1 MKVVASAP
9 EGLEKSLAEEISNLG
24 GFNINT
30 YKRFINFECDFET
43 FYRVHFYSR
52 LAFRFYREIASFN
65 CYDKQSLYAGVRDS
79 FDWLNWLH
87 FDKTFNVQVTGRTSS
102 LSHTHFT
109 ALEVKN
115 SITDLQQAVWNKR
128 SNISLANPDFIIH
141 LHLNNNKAILS
152 LQSSVE
158 SLHKR
163 GYRPAIGNAPLK
175 ENLASGLINMTKW
188 NGKVPLIDFMCG
200 SGTFLIE
207 AVNQFL
213 GVPINIDQVYLFENW
228 LDFRQDI
235 YLNEKNKAKNKIINY
250 EKLPTIIGCEINK
263 KVFEQANVNISLA
276 GLENYIELINNDFLA
291 LQLSCSP
298 GIIICNPP
306 YGKKLGDENEL
317 ICLYEQMGI
326 FLKNNF
332 SGWEFWLLSGN
343 PKLTKYLKMKSSL
356 KIPVSNG
363 GIDCRWIKYLIRLF
377 NFCLKRPLLSC
388 LNLLMFEEDKVLWLI
403 FLQASN
409 LSLQEIN
416 R

>member
-1 MKVVASAP
+1 MNVVASSPA
-9 EGLEKSLAEEISNLG
+9 GLEKSLAEEISNLG

-52 LAFRFYREIASFN
+52 LTFRFYREVASFS
-65 CYDKQSLYAGVRDS
+65 CYDKQSLYVGVRDS

-87 FDKTFNVQVTGRTSS
+87 YDKTFNVQVTGRTSS
-102 LSHTHFT
+102 LRHTHFT

-128 SNISLANPDFIIH
+128 SNISLDHPDFVIH

-175 ENLASGLINMTKW
+175 ENLASGLINMTQW

-207 AVNQFL
+207 AVNQYL

-228 LDFRQDI
+228 LDFRKDI

-250 EKLPTIIGCEINK
+250 EKLPRIIGCEINK

-291 LQLSCSP
+291 LQLSCTP

-317 ICLYEQMGI
+317 IYLYEQMGI

-343 PKLTKYLKMKSSL
+343 PKLTKFLKMKSSL

-363 GIDCRWIKYLIRLF
+363 GIDCRWIKYLIR
-377 NFCLKRPLLSC
+377 
-388 LNLLMFEEDKVLWLI
+388 
-403 FLQASN
+403 
-409 LSLQEIN
+409 
-416 R
+416 

>member
-1 MKVVASAP
+1 MNVVASSP

-175 ENLASGLINMTKW
+175 ENLASGLINMTQW

-207 AVNQFL
+207 AVNQYL
-213 GVPINIDQVYLFENW
+213 EVPINIDQVYLFENW
-228 LDFRQDI
+228 LDFRKDI

-291 LQLSCSP
+291 LQLSCTP

-317 ICLYEQMGI
+317 IYLYEQMGI

-363 GIDCRWIKYLIRLF
+363 GIDCRWIKYLIR
-377 NFCLKRPLLSC
+377 
-388 LNLLMFEEDKVLWLI
+388 
-403 FLQASN
+403 
-409 LSLQEIN
+409 
-416 R
+416 

>member
-1 MKVVASAP
+1 MNVVASSPA
-9 EGLEKSLAEEISNLG
+9 GLEKSLAEEISNLG

-102 LSHTHFT
+102 LSHTHYT

-128 SNISLANPDFIIH
+128 SNVSLANPDFIIH

-175 ENLASGLINMTKW
+175 ENLASGLINMTQW

-207 AVNQFL
+207 AANQFL

-228 LDFRQDI
+228 LDFRKDI

-291 LQLSCSP
+291 LQLSCTP

-317 ICLYEQMGI
+317 IYLYEQMGI

-363 GIDCRWIKYLIRLF
+363 GIDCRWIKYLIR
-377 NFCLKRPLLSC
+377 
-388 LNLLMFEEDKVLWLI
+388 
-403 FLQASN
+403 
-409 LSLQEIN
+409 
-416 R
+416 

>member
-1 MKVVASAP
+1 MNVVASSP

-128 SNISLANPDFIIH
+128 SNISLDNPDFIIH

-175 ENLASGLINMTKW
+175 ENLASGLINMTQW

-207 AVNQFL
+207 AVNQYL

-228 LDFRQDI
+228 LDFRKDI

-291 LQLSCSP
+291 LQLSCTP

-326 FLKNNF
+326 FLKSNY

-363 GIDCRWIKYLIRLF
+363 GIDCRWIKYLIR
-377 NFCLKRPLLSC
+377 
-388 LNLLMFEEDKVLWLI
+388 
-403 FLQASN
+403 
-409 LSLQEIN
+409 
-416 R
+416 

>member
-1 MKVVASAP
+1 MNVVASAP
-9 EGLEKSLAEEISNLG
+9 EGLEKYLAKEISNLG
-24 GFNINT
+24 GFNIHT

-52 LAFRFYREIASFN
+52 LAFRFYREISSFN
-65 CYDKQSLYAGVRDS
+65 CYDKQSLYEGVRDS

-87 FDKTFNVQVTGRTSS
+87 YEKTFNVQVTGRTSS

-115 SITDLQQAVWNKR
+115 SITDLQKAVWNKR
-128 SNISLANPDFIIH
+128 SNISLENPDFIIH
-141 LHLNNNKAILS
+141 LHLNNNKAIIS
-152 LQSSVE
+152 FQSSVE

-163 GYRPAIGNAPLK
+163 GYRPAVGNAPLK
-175 ENLASGLINMTKW
+175 ENLASGLIKMTQW

-213 GVPINIDQVYLFENW
+213 EVPINIDQVYLFENW
-228 LDFRQDI
+228 LDFRRDI

-250 EKLPTIIGCEINK
+250 GKLPKIIGCEINK
-263 KVFEQANVNISLA
+263 KVFDQAKVNVSLA
-276 GLENYIELINNDFLA
+276 GLEKYIELINNDFLE
-291 LQLSCSP
+291 LQLKYSP
-298 GIIICNPP
+298 GIILCNPP

-317 ICLYEQMGI
+317 IWLYEQMGI
-326 FLKNNF
+326 FLKDNF

-363 GIDCRWIKYLIRLF
+363 GIDCRWIKYLIR
-377 NFCLKRPLLSC
+377 
-388 LNLLMFEEDKVLWLI
+388 
-403 FLQASN
+403 
-409 LSLQEIN
+409 
-416 R
+416 

>member
-1 MKVVASAP
+1 MNVVASSP

-128 SNISLANPDFIIH
+128 SNVSLANPDFIIH

-175 ENLASGLINMTKW
+175 ENLASGLINMTQW

-228 LDFRQDI
+228 LDFRKDI

-263 KVFEQANVNISLA
+263 KVFEQAKVNLSLA
-276 GLENYIELINNDFLA
+276 GLKNYIELKNNDFLE
-291 LQLSCSP
+291 LKLKCSP
-298 GIIICNPP
+298 GIIVCNPP

-317 ICLYEQMGI
+317 IYLYEQMGN

-363 GIDCRWIKYLIRLF
+363 GIDCRWIKYLIR
-377 NFCLKRPLLSC
+377 
-388 LNLLMFEEDKVLWLI
+388 
-403 FLQASN
+403 
-409 LSLQEIN
+409 
-416 R
+416 

>member
-1 MKVVASAP
+1 MNVVASSP

-115 SITDLQQAVWNKR
+115 SITDLQKAVWNKR
-128 SNISLANPDFIIH
+128 SNISLDNPDFIIH

-175 ENLASGLINMTKW
+175 ENLASGLINMTQW

-213 GVPINIDQVYLFENW
+213 RVPINIDQVYLFENW
-228 LDFRQDI
+228 LDFRKDI

-263 KVFEQANVNISLA
+263 KVFEQASINISLA

-291 LQLSCSP
+291 LQLRCTP

-363 GIDCRWIKYLIRLF
+363 GIDCRWIKYLIR
-377 NFCLKRPLLSC
+377 
-388 LNLLMFEEDKVLWLI
+388 
-403 FLQASN
+403 
-409 LSLQEIN
+409 
-416 R
+416 

>member
-1 MKVVASAP
+1 MFLSYMNVVASAP
-9 EGLEKSLAEEISNLG
+9 EGLEKYLAKEISNLG

-128 SNISLANPDFIIH
+128 SNISLDNPDFIIH

-175 ENLASGLINMTKW
+175 ENLASGLINMTQW

-228 LDFRQDI
+228 LDFRKDI

-291 LQLSCSP
+291 LQLSCTP

-317 ICLYEQMGI
+317 IYLYEQMGI

-363 GIDCRWIKYLIRLF
+363 GIDCRWIKYLIR
-377 NFCLKRPLLSC
+377 
-388 LNLLMFEEDKVLWLI
+388 
-403 FLQASN
+403 
-409 LSLQEIN
+409 
-416 R
+416 

>member
-1 MKVVASAP
+1 MNVVASSP

-65 CYDKQSLYAGVRDS
+65 CYDKQSLYEGVRDS

-128 SNISLANPDFIIH
+128 SNISLDNPDFIIH

-175 ENLASGLINMTKW
+175 ENLASGLINMTQW

-228 LDFRQDI
+228 LDFRKDI

-250 EKLPTIIGCEINK
+250 EKLPTIIGCEINP
-263 KVFEQANVNISLA
+263 KVFEQAKVNISLA
-276 GLENYIELINNDFLA
+276 GLENYIELINNDFLE
-291 LQLSCSP
+291 LQLKCTP
-298 GIIICNPP
+298 GIILCNPP

-363 GIDCRWIKYLIRLF
+363 GIDCRWIKYLIR
-377 NFCLKRPLLSC
+377 
-388 LNLLMFEEDKVLWLI
+388 
-403 FLQASN
+403 
-409 LSLQEIN
+409 
-416 R
+416 

>member
-1 MKVVASAP
+1 MNVVASSP

-128 SNISLANPDFIIH
+128 SNISLDNPDFIIH

-175 ENLASGLINMTKW
+175 ENLASGLINMTQW

-228 LDFRQDI
+228 LDFRKDI

-263 KVFEQANVNISLA
+263 KVFEQAKVNISLA
-276 GLENYIELINNDFLA
+276 GLENYIELINNDFLE
-291 LQLSCSP
+291 LQLKCTP

-363 GIDCRWIKYLIRLF
+363 GIDCRWIKYLIR
-377 NFCLKRPLLSC
+377 
-388 LNLLMFEEDKVLWLI
+388 
-403 FLQASN
+403 
-409 LSLQEIN
+409 
-416 R
+416 

>member
-1 MKVVASAP
+1 MNVVASAP

-128 SNISLANPDFIIH
+128 SNISLDNPDFIIH

-175 ENLASGLINMTKW
+175 ENLASGLINMTQW

-228 LDFRQDI
+228 LDFRKDI

-291 LQLSCSP
+291 LQLSCTP

-317 ICLYEQMGI
+317 IYLYEQMGI

-363 GIDCRWIKYLIRLF
+363 GIDCRWIKYLIR
-377 NFCLKRPLLSC
+377 
-388 LNLLMFEEDKVLWLI
+388 
-403 FLQASN
+403 
-409 LSLQEIN
+409 
-416 R
+416 

>member
-1 MKVVASAP
+1 MNVVASAP

-65 CYDKQSLYAGVRDS
+65 CYDKQSLYEGVRDS

-87 FDKTFNVQVTGRTSS
+87 YEKTFNVQVTGRTSS

-115 SITDLQQAVWNKR
+115 SITDLQKAVWNKR
-128 SNISLANPDFIIH
+128 SNISLENPDFIIH
-141 LHLNNNKAILS
+141 LHLNNNKAIIS

-163 GYRPAIGNAPLK
+163 GYRPAVGNAPLK
-175 ENLASGLINMTKW
+175 ENLASGLINMTQW

-213 GVPINIDQVYLFENW
+213 EVPINIDQVYLFENW
-228 LDFRQDI
+228 LDFRRDI
-235 YLNEKNKAKNKIINY
+235 YLNEKNKAKNKVIDY

-263 KVFEQANVNISLA
+263 KVFEQAKVNISLA
-276 GLENYIELINNDFLA
+276 GLENYIELINNDFLE
-291 LQLSCSP
+291 LQLKCKP
-298 GIIICNPP
+298 GIILCNPP

-317 ICLYEQMGI
+317 ICLYEQIGV

-363 GIDCRWIKYLIRLF
+363 GIDCRWIKYLIR
-377 NFCLKRPLLSC
+377 
-388 LNLLMFEEDKVLWLI
+388 
-403 FLQASN
+403 
-409 LSLQEIN
+409 
-416 R
+416 

>member
-1 MKVVASAP
+1 MNVVASSP

-128 SNISLANPDFIIH
+128 SNISLDNPDFIIH

-175 ENLASGLINMTKW
+175 ENLASGLINMTQW

-228 LDFRQDI
+228 LDFRKDI

-291 LQLSCSP
+291 LQLSCTP

-363 GIDCRWIKYLIRLF
+363 GIDCRWIKYLIR
-377 NFCLKRPLLSC
+377 
-388 LNLLMFEEDKVLWLI
+388 
-403 FLQASN
+403 
-409 LSLQEIN
+409 
-416 R
+416 

>member
-1 MKVVASAP
+1 MNVVASSP
-9 EGLEKSLAEEISNLG
+9 EGLEKPLAEEISNLG

-128 SNISLANPDFIIH
+128 SNISLDNPDFIIH

-175 ENLASGLINMTKW
+175 ENLASGLINMTQW

-228 LDFRQDI
+228 LDFRKDI

-276 GLENYIELINNDFLA
+276 GLEKYIELINNDFLA
-291 LQLSCSP
+291 LQLSCTP

-326 FLKNNF
+326 FLKKNF

-363 GIDCRWIKYLIRLF
+363 GIDCRWIKYLIR
-377 NFCLKRPLLSC
+377 
-388 LNLLMFEEDKVLWLI
+388 
-403 FLQASN
+403 
-409 LSLQEIN
+409 
-416 R
+416 

>member
-1 MKVVASAP
+1 MNIVASTP
-9 EGLEKSLAEEISNLG
+9 GGLEKSLAEEISNLG
-24 GFNINT
+24 GFNVNT
-30 YKRFINFECDFET
+30 HKRFISFECDFET

-65 CYDKQSLYAGVRDS
+65 CYDQQSLYEGVRDS

-87 FDKTFNVQVTGRTSS
+87 FKKTFNVQVTGRTSS

-128 SNISLANPDFIIH
+128 SSISLDDPDFIIH
-141 LHLNNNKAILS
+141 LHLNNNRAIIS

-163 GYRPAIGNAPLK
+163 GYRPAVGNAPLK

-213 GVPINIDQVYLFENW
+213 EVPINIDQEYLFENW
-228 LDFRQDI
+228 LDFSKDI

-250 EKLPTIIGCEINK
+250 KKLPKIIGCEINR
-263 KVFEQANVNISLA
+263 KVFEQANTNISLA
-276 GLENYIELINNDFLA
+276 GLTNYIELINNDFLE
-291 LQLSCSP
+291 LQLKCMP

-317 ICLYEQMGI
+317 ICLYEKMGI
-326 FLKNNF
+326 FLKNSF

-363 GIDCRWIKYLIRLF
+363 GIDCRWIKYLIR
-377 NFCLKRPLLSC
+377 
-388 LNLLMFEEDKVLWLI
+388 
-403 FLQASN
+403 
-409 LSLQEIN
+409 
-416 R
+416 

>member
-1 MKVVASAP
+1 MNVVASSP

-128 SNISLANPDFIIH
+128 SNVSLANPDFIIH

-175 ENLASGLINMTKW
+175 ENLASGLINMTQW

-228 LDFRQDI
+228 LDFRKDI

-250 EKLPTIIGCEINK
+250 EKLPTIIGCEINQ

-291 LQLSCSP
+291 LELSCTP

-317 ICLYEQMGI
+317 ICLYEQIGI

-343 PKLTKYLKMKSSL
+343 SKLTKYLKMKSSL
-356 KIPVSNG
+356 KIPISNG
-363 GIDCRWIKYLIRLF
+363 GIDCRWIKYLIR
-377 NFCLKRPLLSC
+377 
-388 LNLLMFEEDKVLWLI
+388 
-403 FLQASN
+403 
-409 LSLQEIN
+409 
-416 R
+416 

>member
-1 MKVVASAP
+1 MNVVASAP
-9 EGLEKSLAEEISNLG
+9 EGLEKYLAEEISNLG

-30 YKRFINFECDFET
+30 YKRYINFECDFDT

-52 LAFRFYREIASFN
+52 LAFRFYREIASFD
-65 CYDKQSLYAGVRDS
+65 CYDKQSLYMGVRDS
-79 FDWLNWLH
+79 FDWINWLH
-87 FDKTFNVQVTGRTSS
+87 YEQTFNVQVTGRTSF

-115 SITDLQQAVWNKR
+115 SITDLQKEVWNRR
-128 SNISLANPDFIIH
+128 SNISLDNPDFVIH
-141 LHLNNNKAILS
+141 LHLNNNKAIIS
-152 LQSSVE
+152 LQSSLE

-163 GYRPAIGNAPLK
+163 GYRPAVGNAPLK
-175 ENLASGLINMTKW
+175 ENLASGLINMTQW

-213 GVPINIDQVYLFENW
+213 EVPINIDQVYLFENW
-228 LDFRQDI
+228 LDFRKDI

-263 KVFEQANVNISLA
+263 KVFDQANVNISLA
-276 GLENYIELINNDFLA
+276 GLENYIELINNDFLE
-291 LQLSCSP
+291 LQLKCTP
-298 GIIICNPP
+298 GIILCNPP

-363 GIDCRWIKYLIRLF
+363 GIDCRWIKYLIR
-377 NFCLKRPLLSC
+377 
-388 LNLLMFEEDKVLWLI
+388 
-403 FLQASN
+403 
-409 LSLQEIN
+409 
-416 R
+416 

>member
-1 MKVVASAP
+1 MNVVASSP

-175 ENLASGLINMTKW
+175 ENLASGLINMTQW

-207 AVNQFL
+207 AVNQYL

-228 LDFRQDI
+228 LDFRKDI

-291 LQLSCSP
+291 LQLSCTP

-317 ICLYEQMGI
+317 ICLYEQMGN

-363 GIDCRWIKYLIRLF
+363 GIDCRWIKYLIR
-377 NFCLKRPLLSC
+377 
-388 LNLLMFEEDKVLWLI
+388 
-403 FLQASN
+403 
-409 LSLQEIN
+409 
-416 R
+416 

>member
-1 MKVVASAP
+1 MNVVASSP

-128 SNISLANPDFIIH
+128 SNISLDNPDFIIH

-152 LQSSVE
+152 LQSSLE

-175 ENLASGLINMTKW
+175 ENLASGLINMTQW

-207 AVNQFL
+207 AVNQYL

-228 LDFRQDI
+228 LDFRKDI

-291 LQLSCSP
+291 LQLSCTP

-363 GIDCRWIKYLIRLF
+363 GIDCRWIKYLIR
-377 NFCLKRPLLSC
+377 
-388 LNLLMFEEDKVLWLI
+388 
-403 FLQASN
+403 
-409 LSLQEIN
+409 
-416 R
+416 

>member
-1 MKVVASAP
+1 MNVVASSP
-9 EGLEKSLAEEISNLG
+9 EGLEKYLAEEIANLG

-30 YKRFINFECDFET
+30 YKRFINFECDYET

-65 CYDKQSLYAGVRDS
+65 CYDKQSLYEGVRDS
-79 FDWLNWLH
+79 FDWIGWLH
-87 FDKTFNVQVTGRTSS
+87 YEKTFNVQVTGKTSS

-115 SITDLQQAVWNKR
+115 SIIDLQKAAWNKR
-128 SNISLANPDFIIH
+128 SNISLDNPDFIIH
-141 LHLNNNKAILS
+141 LHLNNNKAIIS

-163 GYRPAIGNAPLK
+163 GYRPAVGNAPLK
-175 ENLASGLINMTKW
+175 ENLASGLINMTQW
-188 NGKVPLIDFMCG
+188 NGKVPLIDIMCG

-207 AVNQFL
+207 AVHQL
-213 GVPINIDQVYLFENW
+213 LEVPINTDQVYLFENW
-228 LDFRQDI
+228 LDFKKDI
-235 YLNEKNKAKNKIINY
+235 YLNEKNKAINKIINY
-250 EKLPTIIGCEINK
+250 EKLPKIIGCEINR
-263 KVFEQANVNISLA
+263 KVFEQAKSNISLA
-276 GLENYIELINNDFLA
+276 GLENYIELINNDFLE
-291 LQLSCSP
+291 LQLKFTP

-317 ICLYEQMGI
+317 IHLYEQMGI

-343 PKLTKYLKMKSSL
+343 PKLTKYLKLKSSL

-363 GIDCRWIKYLIRLF
+363 GIDCRWIKYFIR
-377 NFCLKRPLLSC
+377 
-388 LNLLMFEEDKVLWLI
+388 
-403 FLQASN
+403 
-409 LSLQEIN
+409 
-416 R
+416 

>member
-1 MKVVASAP
+1 MNVVASSP

-175 ENLASGLINMTKW
+175 ENLASGLINMTQW

-228 LDFRQDI
+228 LDFRKDI

-250 EKLPTIIGCEINK
+250 EKLPLIIGCEINK
-263 KVFEQANVNISLA
+263 KVYEQAKVNISLA
-276 GLENYIELINNDFLA
+276 GLENYIELINNDFLE
-291 LQLSCSP
+291 LQLKFTP

-317 ICLYEQMGI
+317 ISLYEQMGI

-332 SGWEFWLLSGN
+332 SDWEFWLLSGN

-363 GIDCRWIKYLIRLF
+363 GIDCRWIKYLIR
-377 NFCLKRPLLSC
+377 
-388 LNLLMFEEDKVLWLI
+388 
-403 FLQASN
+403 
-409 LSLQEIN
+409 
-416 R
+416 

>member
-1 MKVVASAP
+1 MNVVASSP

-87 FDKTFNVQVTGRTSS
+87 FDKTFNVQVTGKTSS

-175 ENLASGLINMTKW
+175 ENLASGLINMTQW

-207 AVNQFL
+207 AVNQYL

-228 LDFRQDI
+228 LDFRKDI

-291 LQLSCSP
+291 LQLSCTP

-317 ICLYEQMGI
+317 IYLYEQMGI

-363 GIDCRWIKYLIRLF
+363 GIDCRWIKYLIR
-377 NFCLKRPLLSC
+377 
-388 LNLLMFEEDKVLWLI
+388 
-403 FLQASN
+403 
-409 LSLQEIN
+409 
-416 R
+416 

>member
-1 MKVVASAP
+1 MNVVASSP

-65 CYDKQSLYAGVRDS
+65 CYDKQSLYEGVRDS

-128 SNISLANPDFIIH
+128 SNISLDNPDFIIH

-163 GYRPAIGNAPLK
+163 GYRPAVGNAPLK
-175 ENLASGLINMTKW
+175 ENLASGLINMTQW

-228 LDFRQDI
+228 LDFRKDI

-291 LQLSCSP
+291 LQLSCTP

-363 GIDCRWIKYLIRLF
+363 GIDCRWIKYLIR
-377 NFCLKRPLLSC
+377 
-388 LNLLMFEEDKVLWLI
+388 
-403 FLQASN
+403 
-409 LSLQEIN
+409 
-416 R
+416 

>member
-1 MKVVASAP
+1 MNVVASSP

-175 ENLASGLINMTKW
+175 ENLASGLINMTQW

-228 LDFRQDI
+228 LDFRKDI

-291 LQLSCSP
+291 LQLSCTP

-306 YGKKLGDENEL
+306 YGKKLGDENKL

-326 FLKNNF
+326 FLKKNF

-363 GIDCRWIKYLIRLF
+363 GIDCRWIKYLIR
-377 NFCLKRPLLSC
+377 
-388 LNLLMFEEDKVLWLI
+388 
-403 FLQASN
+403 
-409 LSLQEIN
+409 
-416 R
+416 

>member
-1 MKVVASAP
+1 MNVVASSP
-9 EGLEKSLAEEISNLG
+9 EGLEKYLAEEIANLG

-30 YKRFINFECDFET
+30 YKRFINFECDYET

-65 CYDKQSLYAGVRDS
+65 CYDKQSLYEGVRDS
-79 FDWLNWLH
+79 FDWIGWLH
-87 FDKTFNVQVTGRTSS
+87 YEKTFNVQVTGKTSS

-115 SITDLQQAVWNKR
+115 SIIDLQKAVWNKR
-128 SNISLANPDFIIH
+128 SNISLDNPDFIIH
-141 LHLNNNKAILS
+141 LHLNNNQAIIS

-163 GYRPAIGNAPLK
+163 GYRPAVGNAPLK
-175 ENLASGLINMTKW
+175 ENLASGLINMTQW

-228 LDFRQDI
+228 LDFRKDI

-291 LQLSCSP
+291 LQLSCTP

-317 ICLYEQMGI
+317 IYLYEQMGI

-363 GIDCRWIKYLIRLF
+363 GIDCRWIKYFIR
-377 NFCLKRPLLSC
+377 
-388 LNLLMFEEDKVLWLI
+388 
-403 FLQASN
+403 
-409 LSLQEIN
+409 
-416 R
+416 

>member
-1 MKVVASAP
+1 MNVVASSPA
-9 EGLEKSLAEEISNLG
+9 GLEKSLAEEISNLG

-128 SNISLANPDFIIH
+128 SNISLDNPDFIIH

-175 ENLASGLINMTKW
+175 ENLASGLINMTQW

-207 AVNQFL
+207 AVNQYL

-228 LDFRQDI
+228 LDFRKDI

-291 LQLSCSP
+291 LQLSCTP

-317 ICLYEQMGI
+317 IYLYEQMGI

-363 GIDCRWIKYLIRLF
+363 GIDCRWIKYLIR
-377 NFCLKRPLLSC
+377 
-388 LNLLMFEEDKVLWLI
+388 
-403 FLQASN
+403 
-409 LSLQEIN
+409 
-416 R
+416 

>member
-1 MKVVASAP
+1 MNVVASSP
-9 EGLEKSLAEEISNLG
+9 EGLEKSLADEISNLG

-30 YKRFINFECDFET
+30 FKRFINFECDFET

-128 SNISLANPDFIIH
+128 SNISLDNPDFIIH

-175 ENLASGLINMTKW
+175 ENLASGLINMTQW

-228 LDFRQDI
+228 LDFRKDI

-291 LQLSCSP
+291 LQLSCTP

-363 GIDCRWIKYLIRLF
+363 GIDCRWIKYLIR
-377 NFCLKRPLLSC
+377 
-388 LNLLMFEEDKVLWLI
+388 
-403 FLQASN
+403 
-409 LSLQEIN
+409 
-416 R
+416 

>member
-1 MKVVASAP
+1 MNVVASSP

-175 ENLASGLINMTKW
+175 ENLASGLINMTQW

-200 SGTFLIE
+200 SGTFLLE

-228 LDFRQDI
+228 LDFRKDI

-291 LQLSCSP
+291 LQLSCTP

-317 ICLYEQMGI
+317 IYLYEQMGI

-363 GIDCRWIKYLIRLF
+363 GIDCRWIKYLIR
-377 NFCLKRPLLSC
+377 
-388 LNLLMFEEDKVLWLI
+388 
-403 FLQASN
+403 
-409 LSLQEIN
+409 
-416 R
+416 

>member
-1 MKVVASAP
+1 MNVVASSP

-115 SITDLQQAVWNKR
+115 SITDLQQEVWNKR
-128 SNISLANPDFIIH
+128 SNISLDNPDFIIH

-152 LQSSVE
+152 LQSSIE

-175 ENLASGLINMTKW
+175 ENLASGLINMTQW

-207 AVNQFL
+207 AVNQYL

-228 LDFRQDI
+228 LDFRKDI

-291 LQLSCSP
+291 LQLSCTP

-317 ICLYEQMGI
+317 ISLYEQMGI

-332 SGWEFWLLSGN
+332 SSWEFWLLSGN
-343 PKLTKYLKMKSSL
+343 PKLTKYLKMQSSL
-356 KIPVSNG
+356 KIPISNG
-363 GIDCRWIKYLIRLF
+363 GIDCRWINY
-377 NFCLKRPLLSC
+377 
-388 LNLLMFEEDKVLWLI
+388 I
-403 FLQASN
+403 FLRIGWTLGKIFILMKKIKQKIK
-409 LSLQEIN
+409 L
-416 R
+416 